1 MQLLRLWWDF
11 STVWIWKGKWKKSW
25 EEISD
30 IRCRELEE
38 LNWYSSSEK
47 SEVTCRNFSLLVT
60 TERPQASLVT
70 IPGGFFNDINYF
82 WWSTLNWELNINV
95 YSDTWQRRFVSI
107 RLLHNSTSN
116 WAAVSLSKVATVVT
130 ELSLSL
136 NSHLVKIVRAESV
149 NERSFPDCSIS
160 QGDQSEGVGGD
171 HLAPVHRHPHSLTSH
186 QSHLDWGQSVAL
198 PLVWFRLRWHS
209 VFSSP
214 LIGGGSR
221 HVTSDTASRGEERCR
236 FEELNNFLHYK
247 MNTDKGQQWV
257 RAWLTN
263 CMAWLVNLLCDYK
276 THFYRWAVSELCLI
290 EISDLLN
297 NCFSFTKYLVFSVL
311 YFMESWHTNI
321 ASRWRKPL
329 QQIILDYLKYFMSS
343 YNGQMVKSYLCWS
356 WIL

>member
-171 HLAPVHRHPHSLTSH
+171 HLAPVHRHPHSLTS
-186 QSHLDWGQSVAL
+186 QL
-198 PLVWFRLRWHS
+198 
-209 VFSSP
+209 
-214 LIGGGSR
+214 
-221 HVTSDTASRGEERCR
+221 
-236 FEELNNFLHYK
+236 
-247 MNTDKGQQWV
+247 
-257 RAWLTN
+257 WLTQEGS
-263 CMAWLVNLLCDYK
+263 ARTAVTWSLQPITGRPPTIHSY
-276 THFYRWAVSELCLI
+276 YRSKAQQAQCVQCQDCQDILI
-290 EISDLLN
+290 
-297 NCFSFTKYLVFSVL
+297 
-311 YFMESWHTNI
+311 
-321 ASRWRKPL
+321 
-329 QQIILDYLKYFMSS
+329 
-343 YNGQMVKSYLCWS
+343 
-356 WIL
+356 